1 MLDVTNKNNLELVK
15 SALHGITG
23 IAQEPAIIPT
33 WHYMVV
39 SRFNR
44 EFDTVDSFRRHGRSA
59 SWPSFE
65 QLIVTRQIKN
75 DAPVRRIKRIGIV
88 PGYVFTP
95 MIDDCDFTEFLKRI
109 VGAIDVVRSD
119 SGNPLLLEDEDI
131 LTLKRIEISRNT
143 PVASRE
149 CLKEAIKHD
158 FKVGEKVRFIDDTRR
173 RWPPGRIIALA
184 RQGRIVV
191 EVSLMGRKVKVE
203 ALPHQIQRV

>member
-1 MLDVTNKNNLELVK
+1 MLDVTSKNNLQLVK

-23 IAQEPAIIPT
+23 IEQKPLIARCA
-33 WHYMVV
+33 HYMVV
-39 SRFNR
+39 SRSNR

-65 QLIVTRQIKN
+65 ELIVTRQVQN
-75 DAPVRRIKRIGIV
+75 GAPVRRIRRVGIV

-95 MIDDCDFTEFLKRI
+95 VTDDCDFTDFLKRI
-109 VGAIDVVRSD
+109 VGAIDVVRTD
-119 SGNPLLLEDEDI
+119 SGNPLFLEDEDI
-131 LTLKRIEISRNT
+131 LTLKRIEVSRNT
-143 PVASRE
+143 PVSP
-149 CLKEAIKHD
+149 KEAIKHD
-158 FKVGEKVRFIDDTRR
+158 FKTGEKVRFIDDTRR
-173 RWPPGRIIALA
+173 RWPPGRILTLA

>member
-1 MLDVTNKNNLELVK
+1 MLDVTSKNNLELVK

-23 IAQEPAIIPT
+23 ILHQPAVAPS

-39 SRFNR
+39 ARYNR
-44 EFDTVDSFRRHGRSA
+44 ELDTVDGFRRHGRAA

-65 QLIVTRQIKN
+65 QLIVTRRIKN

-95 MIDDCDFTEFLKRI
+95 MTDEGDFTELLKRI
-109 VGAIDVVRSD
+109 VGAIDIVRTD

-143 PVASRE
+143 PASE
-149 CLKEAIKHD
+149 NPKEAIKHD